1 MRQRRAKTYRKLMS
15 LYSLSFGFRQPY
27 QVLIDSDMCIL
38 AVAAKTDLHQQ
49 LGIVLQGNVKPMI
62 TQCCIQ
68 ELYLLGKSHQSA
80 VDLAKSFER
89 RKCNHR
95 EAIPGQECIA
105 SVIGESNK
113 HRYVVATQLRAL
125 RVMLRL
131 IPAVPI
137 VHRNRAVMILE
148 PPSDAT
154 LDTKQQNEEKAFQP
168 SAAELANIGV
178 DNPPER
184 PRRRKGPKGPNS
196 LSVKKKAPPDT
207 SQKRKRT
214 DVDEDV
220 TSPTAQKRKRRRK
233 RGDSSATLSNRVS
246 PAVSPTHVST

>member
-1 MRQRRAKTYRKLMS
+1 MALSS
-15 LYSLSFGFRQPY
+15 LVDTSIF
-27 QVLIDSDMCIL
+27 D
-38 AVAAKTDLHQQ
+38 A
-49 LGIVLQGNVKPMI
+49 
-62 TQCCIQ
+62 
-68 ELYLLGKSHQSA
+68 SA
-80 VDLAKSFER
+80 
-89 RKCNHR
+89 
-95 EAIPGQECIA
+95 
-105 SVIGESNK
+105 GESNK
-113 HRYVVATQLRAL
+113 HRYVVATQSRAL

-154 LDTKQQNEEKAFQP
+154 LDTKQQACRALGPERAFQP

-184 PRRRKGPKGPNS
+184 PRRRQGPKGPNP
-196 LSVKKKAPPDT
+196 LSVKKKATSQPRQRSAPPDT

-233 RGDSSATLSNRVS
+233 HGR
-246 PAVSPTHVST
+246 